1 VDRSLA
7 DVFQPVIDAANKA
20 KIVIEKASVANTNA
34 QVRAARGAATAG
46 AREADR
52 AAAAV
57 ERAKAKETK
66 AAERAAKAAES
77 AAAKASKKEQAE
89 ADRTAMYWAKARDKS
104 AAYAAK
110 MEAKTTREYERE
122 MEKRQRAHESFT
134 KKNAEDDARA
144 QAKEMAVYHNG
155 LRAAGGGAASAAGK
169 GLRAAGGM
177 AFGIAGDLARGA
189 GVNTDF
195 GQMASRNFDLLN
207 EAQNI
212 ANSGY
217 MAGDARNG
225 MRVSANDLAGDAFK
239 VGKTTGADANDV
251 MAGLGDFVGKTGDLA
266 TGRDIM
272 MDMARLSRATGTNL
286 SDMMAAAG
294 GVAMAMGDTE
304 NKGDKLNTIMN
315 SFAAQGK
322 LGAVEI
328 KNLSSQMDKLS
339 AQAGQFEGNL
349 ADNMVLLG
357 GLAQEARQRGGA
369 TNATQAATSV
379 ASFTSML
386 KTPKRAEEFEKA
398 TGKKVF
404 NSSGMLRNPQEL
416 IMEAL
421 RAKGMDPTGFKTIF
435 ANAQGGRAVEGFAT
449 LYRQAGGGAAGEKA
463 VTEEFERL
471 KKASIDAAEA
481 QESFALAMKQ
491 PKTQAEVF
499 NQTLRETT
507 MKLQNELTP
516 ALVALAPAV
525 VEAAKAVA
533 GLVSWITGSSPAS
546 KQVSDAQSSV
556 GSVIAANQAGLKSG
570 NVSPGQ
576 AQLNYKAEGD
586 ALRALEA
593 AKADVAEK
601 KKAEKLSTAGAVA
614 AGIYDNSAA
623 GMLFRAGDAIFGSGK
638 GNGIGGTISDSRKG
652 DTAKAEATQ
661 GSAEELMKRM
671 HEESVKLN
679 AFLANNPIQVKVV
692 GGGSLGPPGTPE
704 AGRTP
709 GPGVEQ

>member
-66 AAERAAKAAES
+66 AAERAAKAAEN
-77 AAAKASKKEQAE
+77 AAAKAAKREQAE
-89 ADRTAMYWAKARDKS
+89 ADKVARYWERAREKS
-104 AAYAAK
+104 AATAAK
-110 MEAKTTREYERE
+110 LEAKATRDYERE
-122 MEKRQRAHESFT
+122 MEKRKRIQDNFT
-134 KKNAEDDARA
+134 KKTLEQDARA
-144 QAKEMAVYHNG
+144 KGRAYDGAISAAG
-155 LRAAGGGAASAAGK
+155 RGARAAGSFA
-169 GLRAAGGM
+169 L
-177 AFGIAGDLARGA
+177 GIAGDLARGA

-195 GQMASRNFDLLN
+195 GQMAAQNFNLIN

-225 MRVSANDLAGDAFK
+225 MRVSAQSLSEDAFR
-239 VGKTTGADANDV
+239 VGKATGSDANDV

-266 TGRDIM
+266 TGRDIL

-304 NKGDKLNTIMN
+304 NKGDKLHSIMN

-328 KNLSSQMDKLS
+328 KNLAVQMDKLS

-349 ADNMVLLG
+349 ADNMVMLG
-357 GLAQEARQRGGA
+357 SLAQEARQRGGA
-369 TNATQAATSV
+369 ANATQAANSV
-379 ASFTSML
+379 AAFTSML
-386 KTPKRAEEFEKA
+386 KTPRRAEEFEKA
-398 TGKKVF
+398 TGKKVVTAT
-404 NSSGMLRNPQEL
+404 GMLRNPQEL
-416 IMEAL
+416 ILEAL
-421 RAKGMDPTGFKTIF
+421 RAKGMDPTGFKQIF
-435 ANAQGGRAVEGFAT
+435 ANVQGGRAVEGFAT

-463 VTEEFERL
+463 VIEEFDRL

-507 MKLQNELTP
+507 LKLQNELTP

-525 VEAAKAVA
+525 IEAAKAVA
-533 GLVSWITGSSPAS
+533 GLVAWITGSSPAA
-546 KQVSDAQSSV
+546 KQVSEAQSSV
-556 GSVIAANQAGLKSG
+556 GSVIAANEAAIKAGEVNK
-570 NVSPGQ
+570 GQ
-576 AQLNYKAEGD
+576 TQLNWIAEGD
-586 ALRALEA
+586 ATRAFEA
-593 AKADVAEK
+593 AKADVAA
-601 KKAEKLSTAGAVA
+601 KKAAEKGSIGEQIATTAFDMTPLGQ
-614 AGIYDNSAA
+614 
-623 GMLFRAGDAIFGSGK
+623 LFRAGDSFIGSGK
-638 GNGIGGTISDSRKG
+638 GQGLGATLESSRKA
-652 DTAKAEATQ
+652 DTAKAETVQ

-671 HEESVKLN
+671 HEESVKMNNL
-679 AFLANNPIQVKVV
+679 LATGAIQVKVV
-692 GGGSLGPPGTPE
+692 GGGPLGPPGTPE
-704 AGRTP
+704 SGRTP

>member
-77 AAAKASKKEQAE
+77 AAAKAAKKEQAE
-89 ADRTAMYWAKARDKS
+89 ADKVARYWERAREKS
-104 AAYAAK
+104 AAASAK
-110 MEAKTTREYERE
+110 LEAKTTRDYERE
-122 MEKRQRAHESFT
+122 MEKRRRIQDNFQ
-134 KKNAEDDARA
+134 KKNLEQNARSQARA
-144 QAKEMAVYHNG
+144 YDGAIGTVGRGA
-155 LRAAGGGAASAAGK
+155 RAAGGFA
-169 GLRAAGGM
+169 L
-177 AFGIAGDLARGA
+177 GIAGDLARGA

-195 GQMASRNFDLLN
+195 GQMAAQNFDLLSQ
-207 EAQNI
+207 AQDI

-225 MRVSANDLAGDAFK
+225 MRVSADALSEDAFK
-239 VGKTTGADANDV
+239 AGKATGANANDV
-251 MAGLGDFVGKTGDLA
+251 MAGLGGFVSKTGDLA
-266 TGRDIM
+266 TGRDIL
-272 MDMARLSRATGTNL
+272 MDMAKLSRATGTNL
-286 SDMMAAAG
+286 SDMMSAAG
-294 GVAMAMGDTE
+294 GVAMAMGDTS
-304 NKGDKLNTIMN
+304 NKGEKLHSIMN

-328 KNLSSQMDKLS
+328 KDLAVQMDKLS
-339 AQAGQFEGNL
+339 AQAGQFEGDM
-349 ADNMVLLG
+349 ADNMVILG
-357 GLAQEARQRGGA
+357 ALAQSARKGGGG

-379 ASFTSML
+379 AAFTSML
-386 KTPKRAEEFEKA
+386 KTPKRAEEFKAA
-398 TGKKVF
+398 TGVDVF
-404 NSSGMLRNPQEL
+404 NKKGMLRNPEE
-416 IMEAL
+416 IIVEAL
-421 RAKGMDPTGFKTIF
+421 RSKGMDPVAFKKIF
-435 ANAQGGRAVEGFAT
+435 ANVQGGRAVEESAT
-449 LYRQAGGGAAGEKA
+449 LYRQAGGGAAGEAA
-463 VTEEFERL
+463 VRENFAKL
-471 KKASIDAAEA
+471 KTASIDAAEA
-481 QESFALAMKQ
+481 AESFNLAMRK
-491 PKTQAEVF
+491 PKAQAEVF
-499 NQTLRETT
+499 NESMRQTL
-507 MKLQNELTP
+507 MKIQTELAP
-516 ALVALAPAV
+516 ALVAVAPAI
-525 VEAAKAVA
+525 VEAAKSLASLVA
-533 GLVSWITGSSPAS
+533 WMTGNSQAS

-556 GSVIAANQAGLKSG
+556 GSVIAANEAAMKAGVVNSG
-570 NVSPGQ
+570 Q
-576 AQLNYKAEGD
+576 KQLNYVAEGD
-586 ALRALEA
+586 TIRALEA

-601 KKAEKLSTAGAVA
+601 KKAEKGSLAENVLTTAFDITPGV
-614 AGIYDNSAA
+614 GQ
-623 GMLFRAGDAIFGSGK
+623 LFKAGDALFGSGK
-638 GNGIGGTISDSRKG
+638 GQGLGATLESSRKA
-652 DTAKAEATQ
+652 DTAKAETVQ